1 MSEKTHPKIG
11 QSFKE
16 GGQDTDST
24 VCGYDVQEVCDW
36 VDGLKQCILWKRL
49 CFSQAD
55 RKASIA
61 GFDLENVLILNNER
75 AIEHYY
81 VRQKPAIHKN
91 IHLKVPYCANLKV
104 TCSSGQRKLFC
115 CLSS

>member
-16 GGQDTDST
+16 AGQDTDST

-36 VDGLKQCILWKRL
+36 VDW
-49 CFSQAD
+49 AD

-75 AIEHYY
+75 AIEHCY
-81 VRQKPAIHKN
+81 A
-91 IHLKVPYCANLKV
+91 
-104 TCSSGQRKLFC
+104 
-115 CLSS
+115 